1 MWTPRPKWPVLT
13 AMELYTAPLY
23 TYRKEDAN
31 SSMRQLPPPK
41 DFADDARDL
50 WSAAQR
56 QLRAQGT
63 WERTD
68 RPLLEMYVRN
78 LVAARHAREQADRLR
93 DFAADE
99 QRAAVKQ
106 AESAEAAV
114 FALAKVLLLTPE
126 ARVHHGVLPA
136 KRAPRAVGLVG

>member
-1 MWTPRPKWPVLT
+1 LFNSNPANPRQAQLT
-13 AMELYTAPLY
+13 V
-23 TYRKEDAN
+23 
-31 SSMRQLPPPK
+31 RQLPPPD
-41 DFADDARDL
+41 DFNRDARDL

-56 QLRAQGT
+56 QLRLQGT

-78 LVAARHAREQADRLR
+78 LQAARYARERADELKHSSHI
-93 DFAADE
+93 E

-106 AESAEAAV
+106 AQDAEAAA

-126 ARVHHGVLPA
+126 ARKRHGINGPPA
-136 KRAPRAVGLVG
+136 GAGSELDALLG

>member
-1 MWTPRPKWPVLT
+1 MFNSKSANPRQALSNV
-13 AMELYTAPLY
+13 
-23 TYRKEDAN
+23 
-31 SSMRQLPPPK
+31 RQLPPPA
-41 DFADDARDL
+41 DFNRDARDL

-78 LVAARHAREQADRLR
+78 LVAARHARETADLYQHSS
-93 DFAADE
+93 AIE
-99 QRAAVKQ
+99 QRASIKTAQ
-106 AESAEAAV
+106 DAEAAA

-126 ARVHHGVLPA
+126 ARKRHGINGP
-136 KRAPRAVGLVG
+136 KAVGSELDALVG